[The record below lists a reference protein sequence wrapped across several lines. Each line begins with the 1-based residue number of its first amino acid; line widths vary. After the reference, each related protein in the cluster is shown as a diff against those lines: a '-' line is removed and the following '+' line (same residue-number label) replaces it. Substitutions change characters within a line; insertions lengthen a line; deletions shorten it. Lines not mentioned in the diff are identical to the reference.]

1 MKVAIIGSG
10 PSGLMAAWQLAE
22 AGIGVVLFEKNERLA
37 KKILASGGGM
47 CNYTHD
53 EPREVLASHYGD
65 HGIAMK
71 HAFKGLDGYQLM
83 SLLKTIGIDPW
94 IREDGKVFPTSKS
107 ASQLVAAFEQKLRH
121 LGVDIRL
128 KSRVRGLVKVSGEG
142 VISENEDRVAGRG
155 NYCGNYYVADR
166 GNYYVQFG
174 DDLEEAFDAVILAVG
189 GASYPSLGTSGDGYR
204 LLEQL
209 GLPIV
214 APRPALT
221 AVLLETPLDTLA
233 GLSAPNAIL
242 TIKKQ
247 DQIDQSGNSRGNIQA
262 QGELLITHQGLSG
275 PLILNQSRWI
285 SSGDTLLINWL
296 GWSKKEIGQFFE
308 DGIQQFGKR
317 KVLNYWLGLP
327 LSEGLLRHLF
337 ALSEVNGETTMATL
351 SKIERERL
359 IGVVLNSQFE
369 QFSLQGFERA
379 MVTAGGLALESLNLK
394 TFEVKGLSGLYVIGE
409 LVDIDGDTGGY
420 NIQAAFSMGFA
431 AARGIIKKGC

>member
-22 AGIGVVLFEKNERLA
+22 AGIRVVLFEKNERLA

-65 HGIAMK
+65 HGIALK

-107 ASQLVAAFEQKLRH
+107 ASQLVAAFEQRLRH
-121 LGVDIRL
+121 LGVEIRL
-128 KSRVRGLVKVSGEG
+128 KSRVRGVVKGSDEG
-142 VISENEDRVAGRG
+142 
-155 NYCGNYYVADR
+155 GNYYVADRVADR

-174 DDLEEAFDAVILAVG
+174 DDLEEAFDAVVLAVG

-233 GLSAPNAIL
+233 GLSAPSAIL

-285 SSGDTLLINWL
+285 SSGDTLSINWL

-337 ALSEVNGETTMATL
+337 ALSEVKGETTMATL
-351 SKIERERL
+351 SRLDRERL
-359 IGVVLNSQFE
+359 IGVVFNSQFE
-369 QFSLQGFERA
+369 QFSLQGFDRA

-431 AARGIIKKGC
+431 AARGIIKQGC

>member
-22 AGIGVVLFEKNERLA
+22 AGMNVVLFEKNERLG

-53 EPREVLASHYGD
+53 EPKEVLGKHYGD
-65 HGIAMK
+65 HGASLK
-71 HAFKGLDGYQLM
+71 HAFKGLDAHQLM
-83 SLLKTIGIDPW
+83 ALLKTIGIEPW
-94 IREDGKVFPTSKS
+94 IREDAKVFPASKS
-107 ASQLVAAFEQKLRH
+107 ASQLIGAFEQRLRH

-128 KSRVRGLVKVSGEG
+128 RTSVRAIVHQCDAGSD
-142 VISENEDRVAGRG
+142 NCVAGRG
-155 NYCGNYYVADR
+155 NYCGNYWIIK
-166 GNYYVQFG
+166 GN
-174 DDLEEAFDAVILAVG
+174 DLEEAFDFVVLAVG
-189 GASYPSLGTSGDGYR
+189 GSSYPSLGTSGDGYR

-242 TIKKQ
+242 TIKKH
-247 DQIDQSGNSRGNIQA
+247 DPINHVQA

-285 SSGDTLLINWL
+285 LPGDTLSINWL
-296 GWSKKEIGQFFE
+296 GWSKKELGQFFE
-308 DGIQQFGKR
+308 DGVKQFGKR

-337 ALSEVNGETTMATL
+337 AISAVNDEATMATL
-351 SKIERERL
+351 TKIDRERL
-359 IGVVLNSQFE
+359 ISVVLDSQFDR
-369 QFSLQGFERA
+369 FSLQGFERA
-379 MVTAGGLALESLNLK
+379 MVTAGGLALEALNLK
-394 TFEVKGLSGLYVIGE
+394 TFEVKGLSGLFVIGE

-420 NIQAAFSMGFA
+420 NIQAAFSMGYA
-431 AARGIIKKGC
+431 AARAIAKLRT